1 MKIPHALVSVWRWF
15 DNQAADIT
23 VDDNEPLTTDWVRI
37 IPFLAMHA
45 MCLGVIW
52 VGWSP
57 VAVGVAIALYWV
69 RMFAITGFYHRYF
82 SHRTFKTSRF
92 WQFMFGLLG
101 CTATQKGPLWWAA
114 HHRHHHRHSDDPED
128 VHSPH
133 THGLWWSHMG
143 WITSRKMFPTNY
155 KAVPDLAKFPELVF
169 VNRFDLLIP
178 VLFAASIFLFGV
190 ALNFF
195 WPQLGTSGS
204 QMLIWGFFIS
214 TVVLFHCT
222 CTINSLAHLIGRRR
236 FATKD
241 ESRNSLFLAI
251 ITMGEGW
258 HNNHHHYPGA
268 VRQGFYWWEI
278 DMTYYILRGMEK
290 LGIIWDLNKVPET
303 ALNLKRLDN
312 PASLTDDSD
321 GARETSDHRAGES
334 SGSLVDALPRLPAVR
349 PT

>member
-1 MKIPHALVSVWRWF
+1 MNISRSLVSIWRWF
-15 DNQAADIT
+15 DNQADDFVPAD
-23 VDDNEPLTTDWVRI
+23 DEPLKTDWVRI
-37 IPFLAMHA
+37 IPFMAMHA

-57 VAVGVAIALYWV
+57 VAVGVAIALYWI

-92 WQFMFGLLG
+92 CQFLFGLLG

-114 HHRHHHRHSDDPED
+114 HHRHHHRHSDDPDD

-178 VLFAASIFLFGV
+178 VLFAASIFFLGV
-190 ALNFF
+190 GLNYF

-222 CTINSLAHLIGRRR
+222 CTINSLAHLMGRRR
-236 FATKD
+236 YATKD

-268 VRQGFYWWEI
+268 VRQGFFWWEI

-290 LGIIWDLNKVPET
+290 IGIIWDLNGVPET

-312 PASLTDDSD
+312 PASMTDEAEDVRD
-321 GARETSDHRAGES
+321 EKGHRVGES
-334 SGSLVDALPRLPAVR
+334 SGSLVDALPRLPTVS

>member
-1 MKIPHALVSVWRWF
+1 MNISRSLVSIWRWF
-15 DNQAADIT
+15 DNQATDP
-23 VDDNEPLTTDWVRI
+23 VPDDEPLTTDWVRI

-45 MCLGVIW
+45 MCIAVIW

-57 VAVGVAIALYWV
+57 VAVGVAIALYWI

-178 VLFAASIFLFGV
+178 VVFAALIFFLGV
-190 ALNFF
+190 GLNYF

-204 QMLIWGFFIS
+204 QMLIWGFFVS

-222 CTINSLAHLIGRRR
+222 CTINSLAHLMGRRR
-236 FATKD
+236 YATKD

-268 VRQGFYWWEI
+268 VRQGFFWWEI

-312 PASLTDDSD
+312 PASMVEDPAD
-321 GARETSDHRAGES
+321 AREESEHRAGES
-334 SGSLVDALPRLPAVR
+334 SGSLVDALPRLPTVS